1 MAGSLPAAASDR
13 QPVDA
18 GCPAQIPGVPRRL
31 PCPPAAGSSPAAQYR
46 YDACMAK
53 GPHLPPDDEIL
64 TAPAAAQIVGL
75 DRAHFRR
82 LIREGKGPV
91 HQTVRAGKRDMV
103 LILRRDLDVWI
114 KARDA

>member
-1 MAGSLPAAASDR
+1 
-13 QPVDA
+13 
-18 GCPAQIPGVPRRL
+18 
-31 PCPPAAGSSPAAQYR
+31 
-46 YDACMAK
+46 MAK
-53 GPHLPPDDEIL
+53 GQHSPTDDEIL
-64 TAPAAAQIVGL
+64 TAPAAALIAGL

-114 KARDA
+114 KGRNA

>member
-1 MAGSLPAAASDR
+1 
-13 QPVDA
+13 
-18 GCPAQIPGVPRRL
+18 
-31 PCPPAAGSSPAAQYR
+31 
-46 YDACMAK
+46 MAK
-53 GPHLPPDDEIL
+53 RQHLPSDDEIL
-64 TAPAAAQIVGL
+64 TAPAAALIAGL

-91 HQTVRAGKRDMV
+91 HQTVRAGTRDMV